1 MCKMLT
7 GLDILLTLRPSLITV
22 PFAVVSFCARAKANS
37 AELKSNRFIGM
48 REFFPEGSIGGI
60 QVAGTE
66 TERSCKKLW
75 HLSPKKTSNNGAMLH
90 ACLDVDGRISIQ

>member
-48 REFFPEGSIGGI
+48 RVFFPEGSIG
-60 QVAGTE
+60 VSRLLAL
-66 TERSCKKLW
+66 K
-75 HLSPKKTSNNGAMLH
+75 PNGA
-90 ACLDVDGRISIQ
+90 AKSSGI